1 MRNVVCTERDN
12 VGRRTAELTHEH
24 VLVLLGYLFG
34 HGFRRVVQLGEGIL
48 GSLISRYALG
58 GEIVV
63 DVLAERFGNREE
75 HATVGNGISFHI
87 VEVAVG
93 VCLVVIVQS
102 VGSEH
107 LDKGLVLHLRL
118 WYIRKVYASR
128 VALEL
133 HVQTELLLLHR
144 RGKVVDV
151 LHHKSPVALARIV
164 RRVLERL
171 HEERLAHVRVV

>member
-1 MRNVVCTERDN
+1 MRNVVCAERYD
-12 VGRRTAELTHEH
+12 VGRRTTELSHEH
-24 VLVLLGYLFG
+24 ILVLLGYLFG
-34 HGFRRVVQLGEGIL
+34 HGFRRVVQLCEGIL
-48 GSLISRYALG
+48 GSLVSCYALG
-58 GEIVV
+58 GKVVV

-75 HATVGNGISFHI
+75 HTTVRDGISLHV

-107 LDKGLVLHLRL
+107 LDNCLVLHLRL

-144 RGKVVDV
+144 
-151 LHHKSPVALARIV
+151 
-164 RRVLERL
+164 
-171 HEERLAHVRVV
+171 